1 VGTSQASSRFTGR
14 LGGRRDR
21 FTSHDLFPPF
31 LFFFLG
37 VLGVCARRCMDCFGL
52 RRRCER
58 DVLPHDPSE
67 QTMLYPS
74 ATSETSG
81 EGGRLFTE
89 RALPIV
95 CALFLSSPAFL
106 LKRIHGQRI
115 ESIHARGDISTL
127 FPSPKPRKAPDVSDA
142 YHNIRGPSIR
152 KRPEESPKAASVDR
166 WPRCM
171 NVACHTYMSPAFW
184 AARSV
189 RPPTPLPPSPH
200 VQSLPRGQH
209 PVDSSGAGPCSAPA
223 SHCIDESRD
232 HHPSRV
238 LHSFRGPFGPRDGEE
253 PRREPGRGSARASEV
268 FVQAT
273 SVLDCCG
280 RCCRGGCA
288 RCSPARLLHR
298 DQAQEQHEH

>member
-1 VGTSQASSRFTGR
+1 
-14 LGGRRDR
+14 
-21 FTSHDLFPPF
+21 
-31 LFFFLG
+31 
-37 VLGVCARRCMDCFGL
+37 MDCFGL

-67 QTMLYPS
+67 QTMLYAS

-81 EGGRLFTE
+81 EGGRLFPE

-95 CALFLSSPAFL
+95 LCALFLSSPAFP
-106 LKRIHGQRI
+106 LKGIHGQRI
-115 ESIHARGDISTL
+115 ECTPFTQFPGARGDISTL

-142 YHNIRGPSIR
+142 YHNIRRPSIR
-152 KRPEESPKAASVDR
+152 KRPEESPKAASFDR

-189 RPPTPLPPSPH
+189 RPSTPLPPAPH
-200 VQSLPRGQH
+200 VQPLPRGQH

-223 SHCIDESRD
+223 SHCLDESRD

-253 PRREPGRGSARASEV
+253 PRREQGRGSARTSEV

-273 SVLDCCG
+273 SLLACCG
-280 RCCRGGCA
+280 RCCRGDCA
-288 RCSPARLLHR
+288 RRRLARLLHR